1 MFSAYSPRAAN
12 AYQRINVETSMH
24 TMDQHQLVSLL
35 YEGVLNSIA
44 TARGAMARGDVLGKV
59 NAISKAVRILEE
71 GLSTSLDKVDG
82 GELAQNL
89 GALYDY
95 CIHRLIL
102 ANARNDDALMQEVM
116 RLIEPVATGWSE
128 IKKSGLTMSHMLI
141 DYYKAIEDSSAKM
154 LEAAKLKDW
163 DGVVRYEGACAVL
176 IEQLRFKSQEHE
188 LLPEHRREKTRIMQR
203 ILRND
208 AQIRCLAEPWLA
220 QFEHLFEG
228 QPQMMH

>member
-24 TMDQHQLVSLL
+24 TIDQHQLVSLL

-44 TARGAMARGDVLGKV
+44 TARGALARGDVLGKV

-102 ANARNDDALMQEVM
+102 ANARNDDAMMQEVQ
-116 RLIEPVATGWSE
+116 RLIEPVAQAWMDMKGAAAPAE
-128 IKKSGLTMSHMLI
+128 
-141 DYYKAIEDSSAKM
+141 AVDSTRSV
-154 LEAAKLKDW
+154 LQEA
-163 DGVVRYEGACAVL
+163 
-176 IEQLRFKSQEHE
+176 
-188 LLPEHRREKTRIMQR
+188 
-203 ILRND
+203 
-208 AQIRCLAEPWLA
+208 
-220 QFEHLFEG
+220 
-228 QPQMMH
+228 